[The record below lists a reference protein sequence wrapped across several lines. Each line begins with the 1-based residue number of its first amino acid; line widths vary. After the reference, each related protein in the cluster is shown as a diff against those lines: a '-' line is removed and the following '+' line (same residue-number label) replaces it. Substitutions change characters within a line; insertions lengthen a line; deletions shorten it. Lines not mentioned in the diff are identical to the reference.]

1 MRYNQ
6 ILIALGELT
15 LKSEPVRRRFL
26 SILVQNIRF
35 GLKRSNIRF
44 EIEKARGRI
53 FIKTRQIKKAS
64 EVLRRVFGIA
74 YFAPCKHIK
83 LKNLES
89 FIKENWK
96 EFINPKKTFA
106 VRVKRK
112 GKHEF
117 TSQQLAAKLGSYI
130 KAKVNLSNPDQI
142 LYVEVRDQNCYVFTE
157 KIKGLGGMPVGS
169 AGKVVCLISGG
180 IDSAVAAWLMM
191 KRGCEIIALYA
202 ENYPYI
208 DRKARKR
215 FKEIMK
221 VLQQWSVGR
230 ILQAYSFNHGKNLEY
245 FIDNAKRNLICLLCK
260 RMMYRMAN
268 ELAKRVNAKA
278 IVTGESLGEVASQT
292 LDNLSVL
299 DEASDLPVFRPLI
312 GFDKKEII
320 EVAKN
325 IKTYEKSIVSLKGCT
340 AVSRKPRTKG
350 RLEEI
355 LRVEEKLGINKLVKE
370 SIRTLKEVEL
380 GK

>member
-6 ILIALGELT
+6 ILVALGELT

-26 SILVQNIRF
+26 SILLQNIRF
-35 GLKRSNIRF
+35 GLKRANVKF
-44 EIEKARGRI
+44 EIEKTRGRI

-64 EVLRRVFGIA
+64 EVLRRIFGIA

-89 FIKENWK
+89 FVKENWK

-106 VRVKRK
+106 VRVRRK

-117 TSQQLAAKLGSYI
+117 TSQELAAKLGSYI
-130 KAKVNLSNPDQI
+130 DAKVNLSNPDQT
-142 LYVEVRDQNCYVFTE
+142 LYVEVRDQDCYVFTE
-157 KIKGLGGMPVGS
+157 KIKGLGGMPIGS
-169 AGKVVCLISGG
+169 AGRVVCLISGG
-180 IDSAVAAWLMM
+180 IDSAVAAWMM
-191 KRGCEIIALYA
+191 LKRGCEIIALYA

-208 DRKARKR
+208 DKKAKKR

-221 VLQQWSVGR
+221 VLQKWSVGR
-230 ILQAYSFNHGKNLEY
+230 ILQAYTFNHGKNLEY
-245 FIDNAKRNLICLLCK
+245 FVKNARRNLLCLLCK

-299 DEASDLPVFRPLI
+299 DEASELPVFRPLI

-320 EVAKN
+320 EMAKQ
-325 IKTYEKSIVSLKGCT
+325 IGTYEKSIMLTKGCT
-340 AVSRKPRTKG
+340 IVPRRPRTKG

-355 LRVEEKLGINKLVKE
+355 LKMEEKLNIEKLVEK
-370 SIRTLKEVEL
+370 SIKSLKEVEL